1 MKNRYNQPCDSS
13 NTDTLTSFLEKLKET
28 APIVFNHPDYDALLM
43 IVKSFFV
50 ESSVTTDIEH
60 FCIDIHD
67 KIQLHISLNNHEFNA
82 SFSSYRTP
90 LKYDFPNQADVRW
103 DYMQVN
109 KPFRL
114 FSLFDMFQYVILKAQ
129 ENEFIKRFE
138 K

>member
-1 MKNRYNQPCDSS
+1 MKNKQNGLCC
-13 NTDTLTSFLEKLKET
+13 NTNSDTLTTFLEKLKET
-28 APIVFNHPDYDALLM
+28 APVVFNQPDYDALLM

-50 ESSVTTDIEH
+50 ESSITTDIEH
-60 FCIDIHD
+60 LCIDIHD
-67 KIQLHISLNNHEFNA
+67 KIQLHINLSNSGCNA
-82 SFSSYRTP
+82 SFSNYRTP

-114 FSLFDMFQYVILKAQ
+114 FNLFDMFQYLILKGQ

-138 K
+138 S